1 MDEYLKPVVP
11 AEPDITET
19 DEVDTSVNFPDESE
33 KPKRYSLKSA
43 QTALKR
49 MQADMDK
56 KTEQLAVLKKEIAAL
71 KPEIRSMTAL
81 VKQLQQEETE
91 RKMRDAFRMKS
102 KHMTED
108 QVMKALDI
116 VQELDGDLDDI
127 DIDELT
133 KIIRAEAGRKRERA
147 AQPANANIGSTT
159 SIQTGDQTGTQNTE
173 E

>member
-1 MDEYLKPVVP
+1 MDEIMKQQETPVPVGTDAP
-11 AEPDITET
+11 EAEPEND
-19 DEVDTSVNFPDESE
+19 DANVSVTAE
-33 KPKRYSLKSA
+33 KPKQYSLKSA
-43 QTALKR
+43 RTALKR
-49 MQADMDK
+49 METDLER
-56 KTEQLAVLKKEIAAL
+56 KTEQVEVLKKEIAAL
-71 KPEIRSMTAL
+71 KPEIRSMKAL

-108 QVMKALDI
+108 QLMKALDI

-127 DIDELT
+127 DIDVVT

-147 AQPANANIGSTT
+147 EQPADAEIGN
-159 SIQTGDQTGTQNTE
+159 QTETQNTE

>member
-1 MDEYLKPVVP
+1 MDEYVKPVVP
-11 AEPDITET
+11 TEPENPET
-19 DEVDTSVNFPDESE
+19 GSDEVDTSVNSPAETG

-49 MQADMDK
+49 LEADLDK

-91 RKMRDAFRMKS
+91 RKMHDAFRMKS

-108 QVMKALDI
+108 QLMTALNL
-116 VQELDGDLDDI
+116 VQSLDGDLHDI

-133 KIIRAEAGRKRERA
+133 RIIRAEAGRKREQA
-147 AQPANANIGSTT
+147 AQSADTQTGSTV
-159 SIQTGDQTGTQNTE
+159 SFQTGTQNTE
-173 E
+173 V